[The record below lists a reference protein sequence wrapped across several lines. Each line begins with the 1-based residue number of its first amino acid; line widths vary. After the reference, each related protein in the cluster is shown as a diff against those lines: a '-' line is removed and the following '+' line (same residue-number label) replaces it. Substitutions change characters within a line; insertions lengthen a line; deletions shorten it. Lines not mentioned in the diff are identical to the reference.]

1 MYDKTYLVEMS
12 NVTISKEEQLK
23 EDVILAAQKL
33 FQQYGLRKT
42 TMEDIAKAM
51 GKGKSTL
58 YYYYKSKDEVFDA
71 VVTKEIEEVF
81 KKTRSAI
88 EKADTAEEK
97 FKIYLKTSLKA
108 VKSKVNLYKIV
119 RSELVDD
126 TSTINKQ
133 IKKFNTGEYLVIK
146 EILNLGI
153 ENKEFTST
161 LKDEIDLLAYSIMSA
176 LRSLAVDMA
185 IEEKFP
191 NWEERLTILGDIMIR
206 GLKK

>member
-1 MYDKTYLVEMS
+1 MS

>member
-33 FQQYGLRKT
+33 FQQFGLRKT

-88 EKADTAEEK
+88 ERVNTAEEK
-97 FKIYLKTSLKA
+97 FKVYLKISLKA

-119 RSELVDD
+119 RSELADEP
-126 TSTINKQ
+126 STINKQ

-153 ENKEFTST
+153 ENKEFTSS